1 MANNICIIKL
11 GRIKSL
17 ERRDNMFF
25 WKIDDETI
33 RCLINK
39 EEIGQMG
46 FDLKELGEDNE
57 QMEEF
62 LNAVIA
68 DSKNYIEWNTEN
80 GVQNY
85 IARALPSEQFL
96 ITISCT
102 FQDVAID
109 RDLDQIKKMTT
120 ALRERISD
128 DRIDSIYSMTGEEKE
143 REFESL
149 ARDLHDVCMGNT
161 SESEKDTEEAAKN
174 VQNTSSEVSYQ
185 QSAPTKPSGSTMTDK
200 EKKQQAVRPHIPAQK
215 LIFDNFHNLMDF
227 CSLLNKDYFIPSSL
241 YKKADKYILLVE
253 FPVEMDNSQI
263 ITFMIT
269 AEEYGAKCSNQ
280 RLEGYYLSEHAKLI
294 IKEKAVETLFRMN

>member
-1 MANNICIIKL
+1 
-11 GRIKSL
+11 
-17 ERRDNMFF
+17 MFF

-109 RDLDQIKKMTT
+109 RD
-120 ALRERISD
+120 
-128 DRIDSIYSMTGEEKE
+128 
-143 REFESL
+143 
-149 ARDLHDVCMGNT
+149 
-161 SESEKDTEEAAKN
+161 
-174 VQNTSSEVSYQ
+174 
-185 QSAPTKPSGSTMTDK
+185 
-200 EKKQQAVRPHIPAQK
+200 
-215 LIFDNFHNLMDF
+215 
-227 CSLLNKDYFIPSSL
+227 
-241 YKKADKYILLVE
+241 
-253 FPVEMDNSQI
+253 
-263 ITFMIT
+263 
-269 AEEYGAKCSNQ
+269 
-280 RLEGYYLSEHAKLI
+280 
-294 IKEKAVETLFRMN
+294 

>member
-1 MANNICIIKL
+1 
-11 GRIKSL
+11 
-17 ERRDNMFF
+17 MFF

-128 DRIDSIYSMTGEEKE
+128 DRIDSIYSMTGEEK
-143 REFESL
+143 
-149 ARDLHDVCMGNT
+149 
-161 SESEKDTEEAAKN
+161 
-174 VQNTSSEVSYQ
+174 
-185 QSAPTKPSGSTMTDK
+185 
-200 EKKQQAVRPHIPAQK
+200 
-215 LIFDNFHNLMDF
+215 
-227 CSLLNKDYFIPSSL
+227 
-241 YKKADKYILLVE
+241 
-253 FPVEMDNSQI
+253 
-263 ITFMIT
+263 
-269 AEEYGAKCSNQ
+269 
-280 RLEGYYLSEHAKLI
+280 
-294 IKEKAVETLFRMN
+294 